1 MPELAAFWKRFRRN
15 TLAMVGLCVVVG
27 ITLMALSSFVFAP
40 WEKVID
46 QEVAKALT
54 PPSWEHP
61 LGTDHLGRDV
71 MARVLYGSR
80 VSLLVGLAVVAIGMS
95 LGTTAGLLAGYLGG
109 WWDTVISRFC
119 DIVLAFPFL
128 LLAIAVSAT
137 LGPSLHNV
145 IIAVGLA
152 SFPPYALL
160 VRGCVL
166 AIREEQ
172 FIDAARALGARRL
185 SIMFRHIL
193 PNLFGTLLVYGTLRI
208 SVAILTESGL
218 SYLGLGAQ
226 PPEPTWGNM
235 LSDGQEYL
243 LFYSWLPLFPGLAI
257 LLTVLGFNFL
267 GDGLRDLLDPQLKD
281 A

>member
-1 MPELAAFWKRFRRN
+1 
-15 TLAMVGLCVVVG
+15 
-27 ITLMALSSFVFAP
+27 
-40 WEKVID
+40 
-46 QEVAKALT
+46 LT
-54 PPSWEHP
+54 I
-61 LGTDHLGRDV
+61 
-71 MARVLYGSR
+71 
-80 VSLLVGLAVVAIGMS
+80 SL
-95 LGTTAGLLAGYLGG
+95 
-109 WWDTVISRFC
+109 VISRLQSGH
-119 DIVLAFPFL
+119 DLER
-128 LLAIAVSAT
+128 
-137 LGPSLHNV
+137 LGSQGE
-145 IIAVGLA
+145 AVGA
-152 SFPPYALL
+152 PAEGTAGTADHRESR
-160 VRGCVL
+160 RGAAHVCL
-166 AIREEQ
+166 
-172 FIDAARALGARRL
+172 DAARALGARRL